1 MTRTGRFASWPSCEA
16 PVSAA
21 TLAREMAAVAQVLL
35 APPPFPEEAARGSGQ
50 PVIVI
55 PGFLSPDMTT
65 ARLREFLTRQ
75 EFLAHPWTC
84 GLNIGPMPRVIA
96 EVERQVRETAN
107 ATGRP
112 VSLVGI
118 SLGGTIAR
126 EVAKTCIG
134 PIAQVITL
142 VSPIHLP
149 VATPLAPLAEAAFA
163 FVEHGRAGCPARH
176 RRAAAVP
183 LTALFSRDDGVIDWR
198 ASVPDEGELVEVV
211 EVSGPHMTIS
221 SNPQVQRIV
230 ADRLVRRWQRRRLN
244 IHRRVKRIVLDEF
257 PARLDHIAHQ
267 LGEKLAR
274 LVGMLHLYH
283 QQRAGIFVQRGFP
296 QLFGI
301 HLAQAL
307 VALQGQALAAP
318 FEDRVSAAR
327 TASGFRASRP
337 CA

>member
-1 MTRTGRFASWPSCEA
+1 MTRAGRFASWPSREA

-21 TLAREMAAVAQVLL
+21 TLAREMAAVAQVLM

-65 ARLREFLTRQ
+65 ARLREFLTYQ

-107 ATGRP
+107 ASGRP
-112 VSLVGI
+112 VSLVGV

-134 PIAQVITL
+134 PVAQVITL
-142 VSPIHLP
+142 VSPVHLP
-149 VATPLAPLAEAAFA
+149 VTTPLAPLAEAASLLWNMEELDA
-163 FVEHGRAGCPARH
+163 LRAIAEPPP
-176 RRAAAVP
+176 VP

-198 ASVPDEGELVEVV
+198 ASVPAEGELVEVV

-230 ADRLVRRWQRRRLN
+230 AERLVRRSQ
-244 IHRRVKRIVLDEF
+244 
-257 PARLDHIAHQ
+257 
-267 LGEKLAR
+267 
-274 LVGMLHLYH
+274 
-283 QQRAGIFVQRGFP
+283 
-296 QLFGI
+296 
-301 HLAQAL
+301 
-307 VALQGQALAAP
+307 
-318 FEDRVSAAR
+318 R
-327 TASGFRASRP
+327 TA
-337 CA
+337 